1 MRGFRAVLASATILL
16 VCSSDLVESTSQNKL
31 TGVNGAYSV
40 KSTGG
45 TSDIKRSLRRYESED
60 DEERKIPDKLT
71 GLIKVKQK
79 PIQRT
84 IHIDNIPEIREAH
97 AVLDPNKA
105 DELLEAGFLGWL
117 GKADLDKVLHSNNF
131 NDKIAVFAKWRNDRR
146 SPKLVTE
153 LISKNKAIEHKY
165 KHVYVMYDGYMKSM
179 EKKNVITGLKRKR
192 GEI

>member
-60 DEERKIPDKLT
+60 DEERKIADNLS
-71 GLIKVKQK
+71 GLVKVKQK
-79 PIQRT
+79 PIQRI
-84 IHIDNIPEIREAH
+84 IHIDDIPEIREAH
-97 AVLDPNKA
+97 AVLDPKRA
-105 DELLEAGFLGWL
+105 DELLEGGFLGWL
-117 GKADLDKVLHSNNF
+117 RKPELEKALHSNL
-131 NDKIAVFAKWRNDRR
+131 NDKRAVFAKWRNERR

-153 LISKNKAIEHKY
+153 LISKNKAIKHKY
-165 KHVYVMYDGYMKSM
+165 KPVYEMYDGYMKSM
-179 EKKNVITGLKRKR
+179 QKQKVNTGLKRKR